1 VSRVGQQH
9 GVTTLHVTEELDLA
23 TTPALRAAVADALTS
38 RPQTLALDLSGCP
51 FAGVDAVNALVDLT
65 TEAQRQGT
73 TLLLVGPR
81 PILRRAIDLV
91 GPRDLLRLAPVP
103 HPRRASRAPR

>member
-23 TTPALRAAVADALTS
+23 TTPALRAAVAD
-38 RPQTLALDLSGCP
+38 
-51 FAGVDAVNALVDLT
+51 
-65 TEAQRQGT
+65 T

-81 PILRRAIDLV
+81 PILRRVMDLV
-91 GPRDLLRLAPVP
+91 GPRDLLRCAPLP